1 LQRQGEDMSSWLE
14 YCAEGL
20 QQTLERVWQRIQ
32 QLSASRSRAQVV
44 LRPKQGTLKNGR
56 YVLR

>member
-1 LQRQGEDMSSWLE
+1 MSSWLE